1 MFTNEWDYR
10 AWAAMERIRRAGIRD
25 LERRADEVERQEETT
40 NSRRITP
47 MNKKFYR
54 AKKFASL
61 AVLLFAATACTRIEP
76 GYEGVKVD
84 MFGSGGI
91 EAESLPTGR
100 VIYNPVAY
108 DIYTFPLFLQR
119 VVWTEVNT
127 EGSRNNDSFTFR
139 SREGYPFNVDVGFGF
154 SFVPGKSP
162 ELFGRYRRSAAE
174 IIDGPYR
181 DVVREAFVTAGS
193 QMDGLDILGA
203 GVTVLNE
210 RVTEIVR
217 NELSEEV
224 TVDYV
229 NLVGQPRV
237 DERVESSINAVIEA
251 TQRANEAEEAVRQA
265 EAEAQQSIATAN
277 GTAQSMR
284 IEAEARA
291 EAIRIEAEAL
301 RQYGDAIILMRSIE
315 KWDGVMPQFVG
326 GNGAMPFIQVPR

>member
-1 MFTNEWDYR
+1 MMFTNEWDYR
-10 AWAAMERIRRAGIRD
+10 RWAAFERIRQAGVRE
-25 LERRADEVERQEETT
+25 LEDRADEIERRQQQ
-40 NSRRITP
+40 NSKRRKEPHMT
-47 MNKKFYR
+47 
-54 AKKFASL
+54 KKFASL
-61 AVLLFAATACTRIEP
+61 AILLFAVTACSRIEP

-100 VIYNPVAY
+100 VFYNPIAY

-119 VVWTEVNT
+119 VVWTEINT

-154 SFVPGKSP
+154 TFLQGMGP
-162 ELFGRYRRSAAE
+162 ELFGRYRRDAAE

-193 QMDGLDILGA
+193 QMDGLAILGA
-203 GVTVLNE
+203 GVTALNE

-217 NELSEEV
+217 SELENEII
-224 TVDYV
+224 VDYV

-237 DERVESSINAVIEA
+237 DERVEASINAVIEA

-265 EAEAQQSIATAN
+265 EAEAQQRIAAAN
-277 GTAQSMR
+277 GIAESMR
-284 IEAEARA
+284 IEAQAKA
-291 EAIRIEAEAL
+291 EAIEIEAEAL
-301 RQYGDAIILMRSIE
+301 RRFGDQVLLMRSIE
-315 KWDGVMPQFVG
+315 KWNGVMPQFVG